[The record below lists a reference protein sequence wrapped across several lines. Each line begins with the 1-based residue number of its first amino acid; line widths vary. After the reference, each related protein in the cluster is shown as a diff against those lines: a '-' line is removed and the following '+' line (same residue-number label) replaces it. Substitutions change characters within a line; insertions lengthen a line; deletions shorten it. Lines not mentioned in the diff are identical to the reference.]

1 MSRPRQWRALLVHL
15 SSSSVGLFVFKFII
29 LLCFTLQARSVVIPK
44 CVLMSSSLFAS
55 LLMYFVLDCAGDIL
69 EGINGLHSKRC
80 GLSKLFSV
88 FIIEMD

>member
-1 MSRPRQWRALLVHL
+1 MRFNELILICL
-15 SSSSVGLFVFKFII
+15 SSYVF
-29 LLCFTLQARSVVIPK
+29 C
-44 CVLMSSSLFAS
+44 
-55 LLMYFVLDCAGDIL
+55 VLDCAGDIL